1 MIQTRE
7 KHLLDDMVYCEDC
20 GKKMYLNFRK
30 YAGGNC
36 YVYICDSYRK
46 KKGCTAH
53 YIQETEVIT
62 SVLYDVRRIFDMYR
76 LDKNE
81 CRRTLVRWICQR
93 NEREIRDIN
102 ARIKT
107 ITDRLQ
113 TINQTEQALFEQKL
127 QDEISQETFTNIT
140 VSMNAESESLKN
152 EYGKLLILLDKFDD
166 QKKNVPRFLT
176 KAEAFADTEITKD
189 DRYILEQLVE
199 KVTIQEIE
207 TTDIYNKPATKVK
220 VLVCF
225 VDIGQI

>member
-152 EYGKLLILLDKFDD
+152 EYGKLLILLDK
-166 QKKNVPRFLT
+166 
-176 KAEAFADTEITKD
+176 AEAFADTEITKD

-220 VLVCF
+220 VLVYF

>member
-1 MIQTRE
+1 
-7 KHLLDDMVYCEDC
+7 MVYCEDC
-20 GKKMYLNFRK
+20 GKKMYLNYRK

-152 EYGKLLILLDKFDD
+152 EYGKLLILLDK
-166 QKKNVPRFLT
+166 
-176 KAEAFADTEITKD
+176 AEAFADTEITKD

-220 VLVCF
+220 VLVYF